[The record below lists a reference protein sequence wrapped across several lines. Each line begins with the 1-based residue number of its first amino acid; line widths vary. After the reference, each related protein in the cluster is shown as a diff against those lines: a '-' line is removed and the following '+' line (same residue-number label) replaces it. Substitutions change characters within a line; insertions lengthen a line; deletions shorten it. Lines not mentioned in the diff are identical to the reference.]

1 MNIAWGALPRGER
14 TDDIHAGEDRMS
26 VALEDDRLAAAAQ
39 HDPDAFA
46 ELYRRHLARV
56 YQYLLVR
63 STDPHLAEDL
73 TAQTFLAALEG
84 IRSYRGDGQFAAW
97 LLRIAR
103 NKVSDYYR
111 DRRTT
116 TSLEDAA
123 HLAAVDPL
131 PEQVIASRQ
140 RVEHVARALQALA
153 PERAEALALRLFG
166 ELSVAE
172 IGRCM
177 GKSEGAVKMLVHPAL
192 RDLQH
197 RLGLSNE
204 AEV

>member
-1 MNIAWGALPRGER
+1 VGSAIG
-14 TDDIHAGEDRMS
+14 DDA
-26 VALEDDRLAAAAQ
+26 LAAAAR

-46 ELYRRHLARV
+46 ELYRRHLTHV
-56 YQYLLVR
+56 YRYLLAR
-63 STDPHLAEDL
+63 ASDPHLAEDL

-116 TSLEDAA
+116 MPLEDAA
-123 HLAAVDPL
+123 QIAAIDPL
-131 PEQVIASRQ
+131 PEQVIASRLHI
-140 RVEHVARALQALA
+140 EHVARALQALA
-153 PERAEALALRLFG
+153 PERAEALTLRLFG
-166 ELSVAE
+166 GLSVAE
-172 IGRCM
+172 IGRSM
-177 GKSEGAVKMLVHPAL
+177 GKSEAAVKMLVHRGL
-192 RDLQH
+192 RNLQQ
-197 RLGLSNE
+197 RLGSRNE